1 MQEWFEMV
9 SCHISSESTYSR
21 LEREKW
27 HDSRSQSLSIIEA
40 KSGEYSEKSRVS
52 SQSILYAS
60 TPKPTSREKTTRVEN
75 PNTLHHDASLSPL
88 SGDSISYSRDLV
100 KCAKSFAVP

>member
-1 MQEWFEMV
+1 MV

-27 HDSRSQSLSIIEA
+27 YDSRSQSLSNIIEA

-52 SQSILYAS
+52 SQSIFYAP
-60 TPKPTSREKTTRVEN
+60 TPKPTSKEKTTRVEN
-75 PNTLHHDASLSPL
+75 PNTLHHGASLSPL

-100 KCAKSFAVP
+100 KCAKSFTVP